1 MAKAYPF
8 EALGLLHHGIDD
20 SILNVVKLAG
30 CFLQAPISHVSVL
43 EVMEG
48 RQLIAASVG
57 PIFDPMDHCEMSLDD
72 SICRHVLETRHT
84 VVIPDLQTD
93 RRTQSNHLIRE
104 HNLRSYIGSPVH
116 TATGKVI
123 GALCCMTH
131 EPREW
136 TARDTEML
144 EKLARCVDDIIRART
159 LALEERVAR
168 ERLQNVL
175 ESRSSYIAHVSH
187 EIRTPLTGIIASI
200 KMLSQSK
207 SDQQSAR
214 LNDILTRSA
223 DKLMDFVSD
232 VLDLAKVDA
241 GQDESVPEE
250 TVLVDLMGDVLSEFG
265 PLAETK
271 SVALEVDN
279 RLGKN
284 TYFVD
289 RKALTTIM
297 QNLVGNAVK
306 FTDSGYVQVRLME
319 DSYGQIVIEV
329 CDTGIGI
336 APADHERI
344 FEEFGQADAS
354 IARMYGGT
362 GLGMTIVKRT
372 VERLDGTITVNSR
385 LGDGAK
391 FTVLLPLQVAKI
403 SPQAA

>member
-1 MAKAYPF
+1 
-8 EALGLLHHGIDD
+8 
-20 SILNVVKLAG
+20 
-30 CFLQAPISHVSVL
+30 
-43 EVMEG
+43 
-48 RQLIAASVG
+48 
-57 PIFDPMDHCEMSLDD
+57 
-72 SICRHVLETRHT
+72 
-84 VVIPDLQTD
+84 
-93 RRTQSNHLIRE
+93 
-104 HNLRSYIGSPVH
+104 
-116 TATGKVI
+116 
-123 GALCCMTH
+123 MTH
-131 EPREW
+131 ESREW

-144 EKLARCVDDIIRART
+144 EKLARCVDDIIQART

-187 EIRTPLTGIIASI
+187 EIRTPLTGSIASI

-223 DKLMDFVSD
+223 DKLMNFVSD

-250 TVLVDLMGDVLSEFG
+250 TALVDLMGDVLSEFA

-271 SVALEVDN
+271 SLALEIDN
-279 RLGKN
+279 RLGKS

-306 FTDSGYVQVRLME
+306 FTASGYVRVRLME

-336 APADHERI
+336 APADHARI
-344 FEEFGQADAS
+344 FEEFAQADAS

-372 VERLDGTITVNSR
+372 VERLDGTITVDSR
-385 LGDGAK
+385 LSDGAK
-391 FTVLLPLQVAKI
+391 FTVLLPLQVAK
-403 SPQAA
+403 SSSQAA